1 LETFCLYHIGK
12 HNRQKLRALLGG
24 QNQMNYGKLATCC
37 AIFFFIISLSSNV
50 IADGSINIKWG
61 KGSESGDYA
70 KAHKNKKGG
79 PPEHAPAHGYRAK
92 HKYRYY
98 PSKSVYYDTGRGLY
112 FYLKGDNWEVGA
124 SLPSKLKA
132 GLGDSVTF
140 ELDTATPYIHH
151 AEHAMKYGPKSP
163 QNKKKNNGKRG

>member
-1 LETFCLYHIGK
+1 
-12 HNRQKLRALLGG
+12 
-24 QNQMNYGKLATCC
+24 MNYGKLATCC
-37 AIFFFIISLSSNV
+37 AIGFFIISLSSNV
-50 IADGSINIKWG
+50 IADGSINIQWG

-79 PPEHAPAHGYRAK
+79 PPKHAPAHGYRAK

-112 FYLKGDNWEVGA
+112 FYLKGDSWEVGA

-132 GLGDSVTF
+132 GLGDSVTL
-140 ELDTATPYIHH
+140 ELDTAKPYIHH

-163 QNKKKNNGKRG
+163 QNKNKKNGKRG